1 MLIKE
6 YRIPLPMSV
15 EEYRIAQLY
24 MIQKKSRLDSVGEG
38 SGVEILENT
47 PYTNGPGG
55 SGQYT
60 KKIYHI
66 GSHLPGWLK
75 AILPKAALRV
85 EEEAWNAYPYT
96 KMRTTCPFVEKFFVD
111 VETFYYPDGGQQE
124 NVFNLSQ
131 VDLQGRE
138 VDVIDPIKDEVSS
151 SDYCEEEDPLLYKSQ
166 KTGRGPM
173 KEDWL
178 EYYRVDKPPSDVMC
192 AYKLIKVEFRY
203 WGMQNKIEH
212 FIHSG
217 LRRPMLMGHR
227 QAWVWQD
234 EWCGLTIEDIRQLE
248 EETKRILARKMG
260 ALSDNSITNSP
271 CQDYDSDQEVGFA
284 NDKGR
289 GSVIYVQENNNSTKL
304 DLISKSSLEEHEG
317 NVSPSPVAITVEK
330 FGYDEDDPSRILKD
344 KLSRRISYDLECNGF
359 GQKDLSPTADSSA
372 ARELSKED
380 MLKGW
385 RMSTI
390 ETAESD
396 SGDEEFFDAQEELE
410 ENYNSNLLSIRH
422 VELGNSFK
430 SLELDTDSSRGSRE
444 SLDSLASSITDE
456 QSLDRSPRLL
466 RKEKLCKKVSDTST
480 CSLPTSRITSLILL
494 IHGGTQ
500 IDTGLDPTSRDM
512 DFKLLQDAFEA
523 VVNSHYKG
531 AVGKIA
537 LRLVEC
543 PAICSKAL
551 NLLSQLCPYSES
563 DSDAAS
569 VNSGFTPVSS
579 SFPLSAISL
588 MVSSSPFYYEAVN
601 SMVVATNMAY
611 REFLKSD
618 EGQGFRGEVCL
629 LGDCMGALLAYDAL
643 TSNENTLSKRTQSFI
658 SNTAML
664 SPNVATTASN
674 STETNDRA
682 MKKPRRI
689 SSHTPP
695 SRSLENSQNLRLS
708 LSSGNIRENVDPES
722 DEIINAPPVEEMEH
736 NVLVSPHQL
745 SRAAKLQKFSFDTM
759 SLSVDSVDHVMFD
772 FEVSKFFAFGSPI
785 GLVLAYRRF
794 MNGED
799 RGAVPPKPA
808 CNQVYNLF
816 HPFDPSAC
824 RIEPLIMHQF
834 GQIPAVSVPRYHRF
848 PLGDGQSHLLH
859 NVFGACPELFVAQ
872 PNYFRFQS
880 RPGLV
885 QRDSNLSTMSLV
897 SSDSSDSPRGG
908 TDFDAAAANWWG
920 TKRVDFAL
928 YCPDGLQ
935 QFPTAVLSPLFHV
948 SYWESSDVA
957 AFVVRQILHG
967 EWDIASVSSPSRRC
981 QTFCPAEPREKWL
994 KRRTAIKIK
1003 NLNANHRANDRVIL
1017 EGHDQTLSAR
1027 FMYGPLD
1034 MVSLS
1039 GEKVDIYV
1047 MTQPPSGEYVLFDT
1061 VVTGSGG
1068 KLSCTIPE
1076 DSKLPVGIYPLK
1088 LVVRGDHTW
1097 VDSNLAVLP
1106 PKTEAVVFSID
1117 GSFTASVSIRGKD
1130 PKVRAGAVDV
1140 VRHWQELGFLIVY
1153 VTSRPDFQKTKV
1165 MSWLAE
1171 HNFPYGLVSFGNG
1184 ISKDLQRHKT
1194 EFLRYLVNDCQV
1206 LIHAAYGSVKDIS
1219 VYTSIGVQS
1228 HQIYTVGKH
1237 HPRKYANQA
1246 QFLKDGY
1253 AAHLTFLSNQAT
1265 SRPAVGN
1272 SRFILRR
1279 GCFGLQS
1286 RPSKTKQK
1294 VKRTISD
1301 KPLIDSDR
1309 ESSTLSGSFNFSSFR
1324 HTKGRSVS
1332 KFDQEY

>member
-24 MIQKKSRLDSVGEG
+24 MIQKKSRLDSIGEG

-47 PYTNGPGG
+47 PYTDGPGG

-111 VETFYYPDGGQQE
+111 VETYYYPDAGQQE
-124 NVFNLSQ
+124 NVFNLSPA
-131 VDLQGRE
+131 DLQGRE
-138 VDVIDPIKDEVSS
+138 VDIIDPVKDAVSS
-151 SDYCEEEDPLLYKSQ
+151 SDYCEVEDPLLYKSQ

-178 EYYRVDKPPSDVMC
+178 EHYRVERPPSDVMC

-234 EWCGLTIEDIRQLE
+234 EWHGLTIEDIRQLE
-248 EETKRILARKMG
+248 EETQRILARKMG

-271 CQDYDSDQEVGFA
+271 SQDRESDQEVGFA
-284 NDKGR
+284 NDKSR
-289 GSVIYVQENNNSTKL
+289 GSVVYVQENNNSTKL
-304 DLISKSSLEEHEG
+304 DLISKGSLDDSEG
-317 NVSPSPVAITVEK
+317 NVCLSPVAITVEK
-330 FGYDEDDPSRILKD
+330 FGYDEDEDSSKVLKV
-344 KLSRRISYDLECNGF
+344 KPRRKDIECNGMS
-359 GQKDLSPTADSSA
+359 QKDPSSKSDKRRLSQADY
-372 ARELSKED
+372 LKEY
-380 MLKGW
+380 

-396 SGDEEFFDAQEELE
+396 SEDDEFFDAQEELE
-410 ENYNSNLLSIRH
+410 DNINSNLLSIQN
-422 VELGNSFK
+422 VDLGNSFK

-444 SLDSLASSITDE
+444 SLDSIASSITDE
-456 QSLDRSPRLL
+456 QSLDKSPRLL
-466 RKEKLCKKVSDTST
+466 RKEQLCKKVSDTST
-480 CSLPTSRITSLILL
+480 CSLPSSRITSLILV

-500 IDTGLDPTSRDM
+500 VDTGLDPASRDI
-512 DFKLLQDAFEA
+512 DFKLLRDAFEA
-523 VVNSHYKG
+523 VVNSHYIG
-531 AVGKIA
+531 AAGRLA
-537 LRLVEC
+537 LRIVEC

-551 NLLSQLCPYSES
+551 NLLSQLCPYSEG
-563 DSDAAS
+563 DSDMES
-569 VNSGFTPVSS
+569 VSSGFTPVSS

-588 MVSSSPFYYEAVN
+588 MVSSSPFYCEAVN
-601 SMVVATNMAY
+601 SMVVATNMVY
-611 REFLKSD
+611 RDFLRSE

-629 LGDCMGALLAYDAL
+629 LGDCMGALLAFDAL
-643 TSNENTLSKRTQSFI
+643 TSNENTLQNRTQSFI
-658 SNTAML
+658 SSASML
-664 SPNVATTASN
+664 SPHSPTVERSDGDSVT
-674 STETNDRA
+674 R
-682 MKKPRRI
+682 KPRRI

-695 SRSLENSQNLRLS
+695 SKSSLENSRNLRLS
-708 LSSGNIRENVDPES
+708 FSSGNIREKVDPDT
-722 DEIINAPPVEEMEH
+722 DEIIRSPPVEEMEE
-736 NVLVSPHQL
+736 NVLVSPY
-745 SRAAKLQKFSFDTM
+745 AASKAARLQTFSFDNM
-759 SLSVDSVDHVMFD
+759 SLSVDSVDHLLFD

-816 HPFDPSAC
+816 HPFDPSAS
-824 RIEPLIMHQF
+824 RIEPLIINQF
-834 GQIPAVSVPRYHRF
+834 SHIPPVSVPRYHRF
-848 PLGDGQSHLLH
+848 PLGDGQSHLVN
-859 NVFGACPELFVAQ
+859 NVISAYPE
-872 PNYFRFQS
+872 YFTAHPGYSRSHS
-880 RPGLV
+880 RPGLA
-885 QRDSNLSTMSLV
+885 QQDSNISTTSLV
-897 SSDSSDSPRGG
+897 SSDGSDSPRGG
-908 TDFDAAAANWWG
+908 TDFDAAVANWWG

-928 YCPDGLQ
+928 YCPESLQ

-957 AFVVRQILHG
+957 AFVVREILQG
-967 EWDIASVSSPSRRC
+967 EWNIASVSSPSKRC
-981 QTFCPAEPREKWL
+981 QTFSPSEPREKWL

-1003 NLNANHRANDRVIL
+1003 NLNANHRANDRVAL
-1017 EGHDQTLSAR
+1017 EGREQTLSAR

-1061 VVTGSGG
+1061 AITGSGG
-1068 KLSCTIPE
+1068 RLSCTIPE
-1076 DSKLPVGIYPLK
+1076 DKKLPVGIYPVK

-1153 VTSRPDFQKTKV
+1153 VTSRPDFQKIKV

-1184 ISKDLQRHKT
+1184 ISKDIQRHKT
-1194 EFLRYLVNDCQV
+1194 EFLRYLVNECQV
-1206 LIHAAYGSVKDIS
+1206 QIYAAYGSVKDIS
-1219 VYTSIGVQS
+1219 VYSSIGIKP

-1237 HPRKYANQA
+1237 HPRKYDNQA
-1246 QFLKDGY
+1246 KFLKDGY
-1253 AAHLTFLSNQAT
+1253 AAHLTSLSNQAR
-1265 SRPAVGN
+1265 SAVGN
-1272 SRFILRR
+1272 SRMILRR
-1279 GCFGLQS
+1279 GCFGLPS
-1286 RPSKTKQK
+1286 RLSRTKQK
-1294 VKRTISD
+1294 IKRSISD
-1301 KPLIDSDR
+1301 KASIDSPDK
-1309 ESSTLSGSFNFSSFR
+1309 ESSTISGSFNYSSFR

-1332 KFDQEY
+1332 KFDQDY

>member
-15 EEYRIAQLY
+15 DEYRIAQLY

-55 SGQYT
+55 NGQYT

-66 GSHLPGWLK
+66 GNHLPSWLK

-111 VETFYYPDGGQQE
+111 VETYYYPDAGQQD
-124 NVFNLSQ
+124 NVFNLSP

-138 VDVIDPIKDEVSS
+138 VDVIDPIKDPVSY
-151 SDYCEEEDPLLYKSQ
+151 SDYLEQEDPLLYKST

-173 KEDWL
+173 KENWL
-178 EYYRVDKPPSDVMC
+178 EYYKVDKPPSDVMC

-234 EWCGLTIEDIRQLE
+234 EWYGLTIDDIRQLE
-248 EETKRILARKMG
+248 EETQRVLAKKMG
-260 ALSDNSITNSP
+260 KIPEHVVNNTPSDRE
-271 CQDYDSDQEVGFA
+271 SDQEVGFA

-289 GSVIYVQENNNSTKL
+289 GSVVYVQENHNSSKL
-304 DLISKSSLEEHEG
+304 ELISKASLDENEG
-317 NVSPSPVAITVEK
+317 VISPPPVSITVEK
-330 FGYDEDDPSRILKD
+330 FGFDKDEPRN
-344 KLSRRISYDLECNGF
+344 SYGFECNGL
-359 GQKDLSPTADSSA
+359 GQRDLSSTAENSA
-372 ARELSKED
+372 GRGLSRAD
-380 MLKGW
+380 IVKGW
-385 RMSTI
+385 HMSTI
-390 ETAESD
+390 EANGSD
-396 SGDEEFFDAQEELE
+396 SENDEFFDAQEELE
-410 ENYNSNLLSIRH
+410 ENPFNTNLLSIRN
-422 VELGNSFK
+422 VELSNSFK
-430 SLELDTDSSRGSRE
+430 SLELDTDSSRGSGE
-444 SLDSLASSITDE
+444 SLDSLASSVVDD
-456 QSLDRSPRLL
+456 QSLSPRLI
-466 RKEKLCKKVSDTST
+466 RKQKLCKKVSDTST
-480 CSLPTSRITSLILL
+480 CSLPCSRITTLILV

-500 IDTGLDPTSRDM
+500 IDTALDPTSRDM
-512 DFKLLQDAFEA
+512 NFKLLHDAFEA
-523 VVNSHYKG
+523 VINSHYKG

-563 DSDAAS
+563 DSDVAS
-569 VNSGFTPVSS
+569 INSGFTPVSS

-588 MVSSSPFYYEAVN
+588 MVSSSPFYDEAVN
-601 SMVVATNMAY
+601 SLVGATNMAY
-611 REFLKSD
+611 KEFLRSE

-643 TSNENTLSKRTQSFI
+643 TLSVNNSRSRTQSFL

-664 SPNVATTASN
+664 SPSAASSAPQQSAEAN
-674 STETNDRA
+674 GGAPR
-682 MKKPRRI
+682 KPRRI

-695 SRSLENSQNLRLS
+695 SKSNLENSHNLRLS
-708 LSSGNIRENVDPES
+708 LSSGNIRENVDPER
-722 DEIINAPPVEEMEH
+722 DELITSPPVEEMED
-736 NVLVSPHQL
+736 NVMISPRPL
-745 SRAAKLQKFSFDTM
+745 SKAARLQTFSFETM
-759 SLSVDSVDHVMFD
+759 SLSVDSVDQVVFD
-772 FEVSKFFAFGSPI
+772 FEVCKFFAFGSPI

-794 MNGED
+794 VNGED
-799 RGAVPPKPA
+799 RERGGLAVPLKPA

-816 HPFDPSAC
+816 HPFDPSAS
-824 RIEPLIMHQF
+824 RIEPLIMSQF
-834 GQIPAVSVPRYHRF
+834 NQIPTVSVPRYHRF
-848 PLGDGQSHLLH
+848 PLGDGQSHLLN
-859 NVFGACPELFVAQ
+859 NVIGAYPELFVA
-872 PNYFRFQS
+872 PPLTPAARS
-880 RPGLV
+880 RPGMV
-885 QRDSNLSTMSLV
+885 KREESNLSTTSLM
-897 SSDSSDSPRGG
+897 SSDSSGG
-908 TDFDAAAANWWG
+908 TDLDIAMQNWWG
-920 TKRVDFAL
+920 TKRVDYAL
-928 YCPDGLQ
+928 YCPEGLQ

-967 EWDIASVSSPSRRC
+967 EWDISSVSSPNRRI
-981 QTFCPAEPREKWL
+981 QTFSPSEPREKWL

-1003 NLNANHRANDRVIL
+1003 NLNANHRANDWVIL
-1017 EGHDQTLSAR
+1017 EGVDQCLSAR

-1039 GEKVDIYV
+1039 YEKVDIYV

-1061 VVTGSGG
+1061 TVTGSGG
-1068 KLSCTIPE
+1068 RLSCTIAE
-1076 DSKLPVGIYPLK
+1076 EKKLPVGIYPVK

-1117 GSFTASVSIRGKD
+1117 GSFAASVSIRGKD

-1153 VTSRPDFQKTKV
+1153 VTSRPDFQKMKV
-1165 MSWLAE
+1165 MAWLAE
-1171 HNFPYGLVSFGNG
+1171 HNFPYGLVTFGNG

-1219 VYTSIGVQS
+1219 VYACVGVKP

-1237 HPRKYANQA
+1237 HPRKYAKQA

-1253 AAHLTFLSNQAT
+1253 AAHLTALST
-1265 SRPAVGN
+1265 ETISRPAVGN
-1272 SRFILRR
+1272 SRLILRR
-1279 GCFGLQS
+1279 GCFGLPS
-1286 RPSKTKQK
+1286 RASKTRHKI
-1294 VKRTISD
+1294 KRSISD
-1301 KPLIDSDR
+1301 KPSIDSDK
-1309 ESSTLSGSFNFSSFR
+1309 ECSSTLSGTFNYSSFR

-1332 KFDQEY
+1332 KFD